1 MARRK
6 DKIRLGLF
14 AHVTGNHM
22 AAWRHP
28 RADRFAGTSFRHYAE
43 VAALA
48 ERGLFDMLFLADTNA
63 LWKGDTETLSRDPK
77 TAQFEPLTL
86 LSALSVVTERI
97 GLVATATT
105 TYNEPY
111 HVARKF
117 ASLDQ
122 LSGGRAGWNLV
133 TSANEQ
139 EALNFS
145 RTNHVP
151 HDQRYDRAREFAA
164 VVKGLWES
172 WEDDAF
178 LRDPES
184 GRFFAPEKL
193 RVLNHQ
199 GTHFAVRGP
208 LNVARSPQGHPLIVQ
223 AGSSEIGR
231 DLAADTAE
239 VVFTAQD
246 QLPAA
251 QAFYADL
258 KGRLIARGRDPES
271 LKIMPGLMPIVG
283 RTAEEAEAKEREL
296 QELIHPSVGLQTLS
310 FMLGGADL
318 SGHDLDGP
326 LPDLP
331 NTNSGKS
338 RMALVIELA
347 RREKLTI
354 RQLYQRVTGA
364 RGHFIVR
371 GTAATIADTMEE
383 WFEGRGAD
391 GFNIMPPTL
400 PGDLGDFVTDVV
412 PELQRRGL
420 LRTAYEGR
428 TLRENL
434 GLPFP
439 QHTATLRR

>member
-1 MARRK
+1 M
-6 DKIRLGLF
+6 DQIRLGLF
-14 AHVTGNHM
+14 AHVTGNHI
-22 AAWRHP
+22 AAWRH
-28 RADRFAGTSFRHYAE
+28 RRSDARAGTSFRHYAE

-63 LWKGDTETLSRDPK
+63 VWKGDTATLSRDPK

-86 LSALSVVTERI
+86 LSALAVVTRHI

-111 HVARKF
+111 HIARKF

-122 LSGGRAGWNLV
+122 LSEGRAGWNLV

-145 RTNHVP
+145 RSAHVP
-151 HDQRYDRAREFAA
+151 HDQRYARAREFAA
-164 VVKGLWES
+164 VVRGLWES

-178 LRDPES
+178 LRDPAS
-184 GRFFAPEKL
+184 GLFFDPAKL
-193 RVLNHQ
+193 HVLNHV
-199 GTHFAVRGP
+199 GEHFGVRGP
-208 LNVARSPQGHPLIVQ
+208 LNVARSPQGHPVIVQ
-223 AGSSEIGR
+223 AGSSEVGR
-231 DLAADTAE
+231 ALAAETAD

-258 KGRLIARGRDPES
+258 KARMAAHGRHPDT
-271 LKIMPGLMPIVG
+271 LKIMPGLFPVVG
-283 RTAEEAEAKEREL
+283 RTAQEAVDKQRALE
-296 QELIHPSVGLQTLS
+296 ELIDPVVGLQVLS

-318 SGHDLDGP
+318 TGIDLDGP

-331 NTNSGKS
+331 ETNSGKS
-338 RMALVIELA
+338 RLKLVTEMA
-347 RREKLTI
+347 RRENLTV
-354 RQLYQRVTGA
+354 RQLYQRVSGA
-364 RGHFIVR
+364 RGHFIVQ
-371 GTAATIADTMEE
+371 GTPAQIVDRMEE
-383 WFEGRGAD
+383 WFEGHAAD

-400 PGDLGDFVTDVV
+400 PGDLEDFVELVV

-420 LRTAYEGR
+420 FRTAYESS
-428 TLRENL
+428 TLRGNL

-439 QHTATLRR
+439 RHPAAGRS